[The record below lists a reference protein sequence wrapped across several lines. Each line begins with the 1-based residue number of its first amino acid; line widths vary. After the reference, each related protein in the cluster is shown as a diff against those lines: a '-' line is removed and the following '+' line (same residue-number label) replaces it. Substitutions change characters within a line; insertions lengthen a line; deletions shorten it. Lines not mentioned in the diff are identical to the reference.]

1 MNEPLT
7 PGARVSWRGL
17 NRDYSGE
24 VVAITPRGALVRL
37 EGGDKCI
44 ILSTINRREKDAAR

>member
-1 MNEPLT
+1 MTEPLT
-7 PGARVSWRGL
+7 QGALVSWRGL

-37 EGGDKCI
+37 EGSDKCV
-44 ILSTINRREKDAAR
+44 ILSITKPKEK

>member
-24 VVAITPRGALVRL
+24 VVAITPRGAVVRL
-37 EGGDKCI
+37 EGSEKCI
-44 ILSTINRREKDAAR
+44 ILSINQKQSK